1 VTINSGVP
9 FTLID
14 TGTGILPIGAVFTVI
29 SNTSANP
36 IFGAFSNL
44 PNGSNFT
51 SNGNNF
57 QVSYTGGT
65 GNDLTLKVVP

>member
-9 FTLID
+9 FTFID